1 MLTHC
6 IDIKKLHQITYE
18 PLMNYID
25 SKIKQNYLND
35 YVDLNEDEVLQFKI
49 KFDDQAWK
57 QLIMNAGY
65 KIKRC
70 DCITP
75 TIRIYG
81 WNEY

>member
-1 MLTHC
+1 MLTLC
-6 IDIKKLHQITYE
+6 EDIKKLHQIVYE

-25 SKIKQNYLND
+25 SKIKQNYLNG
-35 YVDLNEDEVLQFKI
+35 YVDLDEDEVLQFKI
-49 KFDDQAWK
+49 SFINSAWR

-70 DCITP
+70 DCVTP

-81 WNEY
+81 WKE